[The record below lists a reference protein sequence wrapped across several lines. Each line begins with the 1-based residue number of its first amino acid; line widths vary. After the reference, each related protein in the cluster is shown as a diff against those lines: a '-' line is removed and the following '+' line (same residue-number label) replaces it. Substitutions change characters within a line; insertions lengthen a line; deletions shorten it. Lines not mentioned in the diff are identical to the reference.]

1 LDIGT
6 YSKINQ
12 LEGEPYVERS
22 VKFYT
27 EKLGLNLIDRD
38 VNSEQSDEWGCD
50 EYSILELEGGNLE
63 LIRLDKS
70 NKQTSDEIYDFTP
83 PYCPHLALTTNNMNK
98 TLEMIKERGVR
109 IIRGPL
115 EIKGWTKWVYVCDPD
130 GNQIEIVQ
138 WF

>member
-1 LDIGT
+1 MWKVDHFAIEV
-6 YSKINQ
+6 KDMD
-12 LEGEPYVERS
+12 RS
-22 VKFYT
+22 VEFYT
-27 EKLGLNLIDRD
+27 KKLGLKLKERE
-38 VNSEQSDEWGCD
+38 VNSEERDEWGCD

-70 NKQTSDEIYDFTP
+70 NKQTSAEKNDFTP
-83 PYCPHLALTTNNMNK
+83 PYCPHLALTTDNMDK
-98 TLEMIKERGVR
+98 TLKMIEERGIH